1 MILIAFSATVYLL
14 GAILAVGSDSVMQLI
29 PETVSTLI
37 KVIKSSQF
45 EPGLRAIAFDSLK
58 KAFIKHDSIKDES
71 IAKDLVKVVKYGLA
85 DKSNIIQIRAAQVF
99 QYLCEALT
107 L

>member
-1 MILIAFSATVYLL
+1 
-14 GAILAVGSDSVMQLI
+14 MQLI

-37 KVIKSSQF
+37 KVIKSSHF
-45 EPGLRAIAFDSLK
+45 ELGLRAIAFDSLK

-71 IAKDLVKVVKYGLA
+71 IAKDIVKVVKYGLG
-85 DKSNIIQIRAAQVF
+85 DKSNVIQIRAAQVF